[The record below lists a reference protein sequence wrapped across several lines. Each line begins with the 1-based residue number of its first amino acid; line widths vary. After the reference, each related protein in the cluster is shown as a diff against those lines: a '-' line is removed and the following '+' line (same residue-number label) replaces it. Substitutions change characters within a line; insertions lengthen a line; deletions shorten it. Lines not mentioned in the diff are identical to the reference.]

1 MKHTLGTAAKACGL
15 GRTTILRAIKTGKIS
30 ALKNDKGS
38 YAIDPAELHR
48 VFPPVASEQTEE
60 HQMERDATG
69 YGTGGTAVLLA
80 KIEGLEALLDRE
92 RETVTDLRRRLDDEA
107 AERRRLTAFLTHQPS
122 PEITLVAKP
131 PTEALAAVRPV
142 FWIAIGAATIAAA
155 ASWQLWW
162 SWWTGGN

>member
-1 MKHTLGTAAKACGL
+1 MKHTLGTAAKACGV

-30 ALKNDKGS
+30 ASKDDKGS

-48 VFPPVASEQTEE
+48 VFPPVAPEQTEE

-69 YGTGGTAVLLA
+69 KGTGGTAVLLA

-107 AERRRLTAFLTHQPS
+107 AERRRLTALLTHQIEPK
-122 PEITLVAKP
+122 PEAAPVP
-131 PTEALAAVRPV
+131 PQQLEPEATDDKGKL
-142 FWIAIGAATIAAA
+142 
-155 ASWQLWW
+155 WQKLFGRVK
-162 SWWTGGN
+162 S

>member
-1 MKHTLGTAAKACGL
+1 MKHTLGTAAKACGV

-30 ALKNDKGS
+30 ALKDDKGS

-69 YGTGGTAVLLA
+69 NGTGGTAVLLA

-107 AERRRLTAFLTHQPS
+107 AERRRLTALLTHQIEPK
-122 PEITLVAKP
+122 PEAAPVP
-131 PTEALAAVRPV
+131 PPQLEPEATADKGKL
-142 FWIAIGAATIAAA
+142 
-155 ASWQLWW
+155 WQKLFGRVK
-162 SWWTGGN
+162 S

>member
-1 MKHTLGTAAKACGL
+1 
-15 GRTTILRAIKTGKIS
+15 
-30 ALKNDKGS
+30 
-38 YAIDPAELHR
+38 
-48 VFPPVASEQTEE
+48 
-60 HQMERDATG
+60 MERDATG
-69 YGTGGTAVLLA
+69 KGTDGTAVLLA

-122 PEITLVAKP
+122 PEITPVPKP
-131 PTEALAAVRPV
+131 PTEARATVRPV

-162 SWWTGGN
+162 PWWTGGN